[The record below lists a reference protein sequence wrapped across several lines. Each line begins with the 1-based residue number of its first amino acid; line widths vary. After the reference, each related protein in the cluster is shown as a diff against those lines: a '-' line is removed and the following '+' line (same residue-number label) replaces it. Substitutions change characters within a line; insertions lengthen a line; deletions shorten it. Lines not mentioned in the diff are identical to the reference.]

1 MIQNYKTPYKGYSIG
16 YEKYS
21 YMDYKNQIM
30 KMHDESDEMDW
41 KSFTGNILFY
51 GIFLCL
57 LWCIASFIFHL
68 YTAKNAI
75 RPLIEYACL
84 CYVANI
90 YAYITKEK
98 QNK

>member
-1 MIQNYKTPYKGYSIG
+1 MNQNYKTPYKGYSTG

-21 YMDYKNQIM
+21 YTDYKNQIM
-30 KMHDESDEMDW
+30 KMYTESDEREW
-41 KSFTGNILFY
+41 KSFKDNILFY

-75 RPLIEYACL
+75 RPLIEYVGL
-84 CYVANI
+84 CFVA
-90 YAYITKEK
+90 YAYTDIKKEK